1 MGNKVRIGIAKAGGA
16 GINERLGGH
25 LALVDNR
32 LELNAYAERRG
43 GGLGG
48 IDYQPAR
55 EAALEFCELNSRR
68 IRRRGWCH
76 WRRRRRYGG
85 WFYLCARTTRE
96 GRDVH
101 IVV

>member
-1 MGNKVRIGIAKAGGA
+1 MTGQAPTNEGAGVMPVRRALLSVWDKAGLA
-16 GINERLGGH
+16 GFGRA
-25 LALVDNR
+25 LA
-32 LELNAYAERRG
+32 
-43 GGLGG
+43 
-48 IDYQPAR
+48 AR